1 MGSDTLAPDGA
12 LVANKGFI
20 NSADG
25 TRLAYRSWPVSGAKI
40 TFAVVHG
47 LGEHSGRY
55 ERFADGM
62 ARHGMATYAVDLRG
76 HGESEGR
83 RGHVDAWSQ
92 WIEDATAFVSH
103 VESQASGEVVP
114 LGHSFG
120 GVVMLST
127 IRSSKLAH
135 ARRFVLSSP
144 ALKLKAKVPA
154 WKTSLG
160 KVMASIAPRLT
171 LENEVDA
178 GTVSRIPEVV
188 AAYRADPL
196 VHGKISS
203 RLYAEWQHAAAENL
217 EHAGDIRIPFLILAG
232 TADRLIDF
240 EGSKE
245 LHARAPQASELL
257 LLEGRYHEPFNDLGS
272 EEVFDLIAD
281 WLKK

>member
-1 MGSDTLAPDGA
+1 VVSVTLAPESA
-12 LVANKGFI
+12 QATKGFI
-20 NSADG
+20 DSADG
-25 TRLAYRSWPVSGAKI
+25 TRLAYRSWPAAGSKI

-55 ERFADGM
+55 ERFARGM

-76 HGESEGR
+76 HGESAGQ
-83 RGHVDAWSQ
+83 RGHVDSWSQ
-92 WIEDATAFVSH
+92 WVDDASAFVTQ
-103 VESQASGEVVP
+103 VESQTTGEVVP
-114 LGHSFG
+114 VGHSFG
-120 GVVMLST
+120 GAVMLST
-127 IRSSKLAH
+127 VRSGKVKH

-160 KVMASIAPRLT
+160 KVMANVAPRLAM
-171 LENEVDA
+171 ENEVDA

-203 RLYAEWQHAAAENL
+203 RLFMEWQRAARENI

-240 EGSKE
+240 EGSRR
-245 LHARAPQASELL
+245 LHERAPAMSELR
-257 LLEGRYHEPFNDLGS
+257 LLEGRYHEPFNDLGD
-272 EEVFDLIAD
+272 EEVFALIAE
-281 WLKK
+281 WLRK